1 VAVVQQQNR
10 HQKKGCLAFRGQH
23 SEDSDYEETESEDND
38 NNVETSNR
46 EDSVRVETVLKNR
59 EGEMIPAVTRDAVNM
74 SSSSSSSSTSSRKAT
89 SKSMYASSL
98 AKIMQLFPECVN
110 KLTSCSYGK
119 SDHKRFFV
127 SLCSELKKHIV
138 EEKKGIKPKKGGGNK
153 PWDYMFESWL
163 VYGTDFPERKNCVC
177 IDTHAKLNNWVKEQ
191 CRKFKDGT
199 LSKEHF

>member
-1 VAVVQQQNR
+1 M
-10 HQKKGCLAFRGQH
+10 F
-23 SEDSDYEETESEDND
+23 DS
-38 NNVETSNR
+38 
-46 EDSVRVETVLKNR
+46 L
-59 EGEMIPAVTRDAVNM
+59 
-74 SSSSSSSSTSSRKAT
+74 
-89 SKSMYASSL
+89 L
-98 AKIMQLFPECVN
+98 AKITQLFCDCDI

-119 SDHKRFFV
+119 SDCKRYFV